1 VFHTDQK
8 KRGRIM
14 KKLVSSGSIQSLL
27 TKYKA
32 IFHVPE
38 DLKQYSK
45 KDLKSAERKF
55 LKYVLE
61 QRSIEIEDELF

>member
-1 VFHTDQK
+1 
-8 KRGRIM
+8 M
-14 KKLVSSGSIQSLL
+14 KKLASPGGIQSLL

-32 IFHVPE
+32 IFHVPK

-61 QRSIEIEDELF
+61 QRSIEIEDELFWT

>member
-1 VFHTDQK
+1 
-8 KRGRIM
+8 M
-14 KKLVSSGSIQSLL
+14 KKHASSGSIESLL

-32 IFHVPE
+32 KFRFPD
-38 DLKQYSK
+38 DLKRYPR

-61 QRSIEIEDELF
+61 QRRIEIEDKLFNTSV